1 MNMFFAQASVAAQAA
16 SETAAAPAVTA
27 TETQPADGAAPAAP
41 QQQGGF
47 GMLMPMLLIFALFY
61 FMLIRPQQRKEK
73 ERRKMIDE
81 LRAGRKVIFAGGL
94 IGTIAEAK
102 DKTFC
107 IEIANGVVVE
117 VARSSVQSV
126 VDETPAAPSK

>member
-1 MNMFFAQASVAAQAA
+1 MNMFFAQASVAAPAA

-27 TETQPADGAAPAAP
+27 TETQPADSAVPAAP

-81 LRAGRKVIFAGGL
+81 LRAGRKVVFAGGL

-107 IEIANGVVVE
+107 IEIANGVVIE
-117 VARSSVQSV
+117 VVRSSVQSV
-126 VDETPAAPSK
+126 VDETPDAPSK

>member
-1 MNMFFAQASVAAQAA
+1 MNMFFAQASAAAPAA

-47 GMLMPMLLIFALFY
+47 DMLMPMLLIFALFY

-126 VDETPAAPSK
+126 VDETPDAPSK